1 MGDGAETL
9 SLMQAAAMQRARL
22 ARDVGAE
29 AAVAHA
35 NAVIESWSDR
45 AAAMLRE
52 YGQTSAE
59 VGATFTAEDVRGFA
73 EDNGLPAAP
82 DARAWGVVIMRA
94 RRAGLIKHAG
104 YETSKSPTRHHGIT
118 SAWRWVK

>member
-9 SLMQAAAMQRARL
+9 SMMQAAAMQRARL
-22 ARDVGAE
+22 ARDVGAD

-35 NAVIESWSDR
+35 DAVVGSWSER
-45 AAAMLRE
+45 AAALLRE

-59 VGATFTAEDVRGFA
+59 VGVTFTAEDVRGFA
-73 EDNGLPAAP
+73 EDKGLPAAP
-82 DARAWGVVIMRA
+82 DSRSWGAVIMRA
-94 RRAGLIKHAG
+94 RNAGLIKHAG